1 MRHAVLAIGLVLA
14 AAPASAQPNPFK
26 LPKSNLKGG
35 AEVSYTLSGDITGTA
50 MMAFEGDRWVRKQTG
65 TMKMMGKTTTS
76 ETWTLTTPDSMY
88 NADVS
93 RKQGSVM
100 PNMLPLMAKAYD
112 GLDGSGKKRLHQN
125 MGEMSSLLTKGFGLS
140 SFSSMGEDLGS
151 KTYAGQSCE
160 ERKFGPV
167 VMCSMDKAPV
177 VLHSQ
182 TRLLCFNMEE
192 TATEVK
198 LGAVSP
204 AAFAP
209 PAGVVFAP
217 DKHVTNADSAAQGL
231 VSYLASQQLADSLAK
246 AKAELQAAQAKAGA
260 QNPGEMP
267 KMTPEQEA
275 SMQKACE
282 TMKNLDVGKVIAD
295 AANDAMKQM
304 AAQAKQAALDAGKNA
319 VNQKIQGVFKKPKIP
334 LM

>member
-1 MRHAVLAIGLVLA
+1 MRSVVLAIGLVAVAVPA
-14 AAPASAQPNPFK
+14 AAQPNPFK

-35 AEVSYTLSGDITGTA
+35 AEVSYTLSGDITGNA
-50 MMAFEGDRWVRKQTG
+50 MMAFDGDRWVRKQTG

-93 RKQGSVM
+93 KKQGSVM

-125 MGEMSSLLTKGFGLS
+125 MAEMSSLLTKGFGLS
-140 SFSSMGEDLGS
+140 SFSSMGENLGT

-167 VMCSMDKAPV
+167 VMCSMEKAPI

-182 TRLLCFNMEE
+182 TKLLCFNMEE

-198 LGAVSP
+198 LGAVP
-204 AAFAP
+204 DGAFAP
-209 PAGVVFAP
+209 PAGVAFAP

-231 VSYLASQQLADSLAK
+231 VGYLASQQLTDSLAK
-246 AKAELQAAQAKAGA
+246 AKAELQAAQASA

-282 TMKNLDVGKVIAD
+282 TMKNLDIGKVIAD

-304 AAQAKQAALDAGKNA
+304 AAQAKQAAIDAGKNA
-319 VNQKIQGVFKKPKIP
+319 VNQKIQGIFKKPKIP

>member
-1 MRHAVLAIGLVLA
+1 
-14 AAPASAQPNPFK
+14 
-26 LPKSNLKGG
+26 
-35 AEVSYTLSGDITGTA
+35 
-50 MMAFEGDRWVRKQTG
+50 
-65 TMKMMGKTTTS
+65 
-76 ETWTLTTPDSMY
+76 MY

-100 PNMLPLMAKAYD
+100 PNMLPLMARAYD

-125 MGEMSSLLTKGFGLS
+125 MAEMSSLLTKGFGLS

>member
-1 MRHAVLAIGLVLA
+1 V
-14 AAPASAQPNPFK
+14 
-26 LPKSNLKGG
+26 
-35 AEVSYTLSGDITGTA
+35 
-50 MMAFEGDRWVRKQTG
+50 
-65 TMKMMGKTTTS
+65 
-76 ETWTLTTPDSMY
+76 
-88 NADVS
+88 
-93 RKQGSVM
+93 
-100 PNMLPLMAKAYD
+100 
-112 GLDGSGKKRLHQN
+112 
-125 MGEMSSLLTKGFGLS
+125 FG
-140 SFSSMGEDLGS
+140 
-151 KTYAGQSCE
+151 
-160 ERKFGPV
+160 
-167 VMCSMDKAPV
+167 
-177 VLHSQ
+177 
-182 TRLLCFNMEE
+182 
-192 TATEVK
+192 
-198 LGAVSP
+198 
-204 AAFAP
+204 
-209 PAGVVFAP
+209 P

>member
-1 MRHAVLAIGLVLA
+1 
-14 AAPASAQPNPFK
+14 
-26 LPKSNLKGG
+26 
-35 AEVSYTLSGDITGTA
+35 
-50 MMAFEGDRWVRKQTG
+50 MAFDGDRWVRKQTG

-93 RKQGSVM
+93 KKQGSVM

-125 MGEMSSLLTKGFGLS
+125 MAEMSSLLTKGFGLS
-140 SFSSMGEDLGS
+140 SFSSMGENLGT

-167 VMCSMDKAPV
+167 VMCSMEKAPI

-198 LGAVSP
+198 LGAVP
-204 AAFAP
+204 DGAFAP
-209 PAGVVFAP
+209 PAGVAFAP

-231 VSYLASQQLADSLAK
+231 VGYLASQQLTDSLAK
-246 AKAELQAAQAKAGA
+246 AKAELQAAQASA

-282 TMKNLDVGKVIAD
+282 TMKNLDIGKVIAD

-304 AAQAKQAALDAGKNA
+304 AAQAKQAAIDAGKNA
-319 VNQKIQGVFKKPKIP
+319 VNQKIQGIFKKPKIP